1 MQPLIHK
8 YIPKTTKE
16 IFGQEDVIKQL
27 SNFIINFKREKKNSA
42 LIYGPSG
49 TGKTCSVYA
58 IANELGYEVIEVN
71 ASNFRNA
78 EQINQK
84 VGNAIKQQSLFAR
97 GKIILVDEI
106 DGLSGHEDRGG
117 IQAITKIIAD

>member
-1 MQPLIHK
+1 MKPLTHK

-27 SNFIINFKREKKNSA
+27 NNFIINFKKQKKKAA
-42 LIYGPSG
+42 LIYGSSG
-49 TGKTCSVYA
+49 TGKTSSVYA

-71 ASNFRNA
+71 ASDMRNA
-78 EQINQK
+78 EQINTK
-84 VGNAIKQQSLFAR
+84 VGNAIKQQSLFSK

-106 DGLSGHEDRGG
+106 DGLS
-117 IQAITKIIAD
+117 